1 MQPPGLKR
9 IIYPFKGIRI
19 KCRRKLIGKRE
30 KEIYHRGRKDRIVDR
45 AMKRGEKHLYRL
57 FISQFEE

>member
-19 KCRRKLIGKRE
+19 KCRRKLIGNSE
-30 KEIYHRGRKDRIVDR
+30 KKIYIRGRKDRVIDR
-45 AMKRGEKHLYRL
+45 AMKRGEKHLYKI
-57 FISQFEE
+57 FINQSKE

>member
-19 KCRRKLIGKRE
+19 KSSRKLIGNHE
-30 KEIYHRGRKDRIVDR
+30 KKIYIQGRKDRIVDR
-45 AMKRGEKHLYRL
+45 AMKRGEKHLFKL
-57 FISQFEE
+57 FINQSEE